1 MTRTTPP
8 RPVDVEAQFP
18 ELSSYRKTCTRLHPR
33 PGAPKPTESSIG
45 GPFLWPAN
53 EPWPT
58 CREPHT
64 RDRGRRVED
73 VHQERRILQ
82 DAWRRHPQTGPT
94 PEDLAALSALEQEHC
109 VPGLGDNDPIPLL
122 PLAQLF
128 TKDVAGLTPPDGCD
142 LLQVLWCPF
151 DAHGTPRT
159 PGVHLRWRNS
169 AECDEALETAPVPE
183 VVGSEGYV
191 PEPCT
196 VAPEQ
201 VTEHEFQE
209 LLSEG
214 LRYRIAEWEAELEE
228 LADESG
234 NEEEFITYHH
244 DLSIAPGWKVGGYAS
259 WAVTGPYEDTCP
271 CGAPMR
277 LLLTIASHEWDGGSH
292 SWVPLEDRDLIA
304 TSDANIPTRVT
315 VGRGGS
321 LNVFVCA
328 VNASHAHKLSLQ

>member
-18 ELSSYRKTCTRLHPR
+18 ELSSHRRMCTRLHPR
-33 PGAPKPTESSIG
+33 PGTPKPTDSSVG
-45 GPFLWPAN
+45 GPLLWPAH

-58 CREPHT
+58 CQEPHA

-73 VHQERRILQ
+73 VHQERHTLRE
-82 DAWRRHPQTGPT
+82 AWRRHPETGPST
-94 PEDLAALSALEQEHC
+94 EDLAALSVLEQEHR
-109 VPGLGDNDPIPLL
+109 VPGLGETDPIPLL

-128 TKDVAGLTPPDGCD
+128 AKDVPGLMPPDGRD

-169 AECDEALETAPVPE
+169 AECGEVLETSPTPE

-196 VAPEQ
+196 VDPEQ
-201 VTEHEFQE
+201 VLEHEYQE
-209 LLSEG
+209 LFGENLQ
-214 LRYRIAEWEAELEE
+214 YRIEQWEEELEE
-228 LADESG
+228 EAEESG
-234 NEEEFITYHH
+234 EEEFVTYHH

-259 WAVTGPYEDTCP
+259 WGVTGPFEEVCS

-277 LLLTIASHEWDGGSH
+277 LLLTIASHEWDGGAR
-292 SWVPLEDRDLIA
+292 SWIPLEDRDRIA
-304 TSDANIPTRVT
+304 VAGANIPTHVT

-321 LNVFVCA
+321 LNVFVCSEDA
-328 VNASHAHKLSLQ
+328 THGHKLSLQ